1 MKNITDALEAFSVM
15 KMGADWSQVIKEAA
29 YSLVTQ
35 IVIYLITSLL
45 RELAGLCDGTSI
57 SDFSN
62 FKIPDEDEAQ
72 LQALDDL
79 GDLQFPYDQTN
90 LQEIVVN
97 DEIFDQIEKYL
108 ENKVSR
114 DVLDDFFDS
123 LNDLLTISE
132 MCSLFSTF
140 STDLNY
146 RSIIN
151 KIWYGLLSLERF
163 HSLRDVL
170 VDEKGVEE
178 LFLLFAGNIDSK
190 LCKEKIEALENTKKV
205 LNALCSPNSDDLSPA
220 AIVTGKQE
228 K

>member
-1 MKNITDALEAFSVM
+1 MA
-15 KMGADWSQVIKEAA
+15 
-29 YSLVTQ
+29 TQ
-35 IVIYLITSLL
+35 IVVQLITALL
-45 RELAGLCDGTSI
+45 RELAGLCDGTST

-114 DVLDDFFDS
+114 DVFDDFFDS

-132 MCSLFSTF
+132 MSCSLHFQ
-140 STDLNY
+140 L
-146 RSIIN
+146 I
-151 KIWYGLLSLERF
+151 
-163 HSLRDVL
+163 
-170 VDEKGVEE
+170 
-178 LFLLFAGNIDSK
+178 
-190 LCKEKIEALENTKKV
+190 
-205 LNALCSPNSDDLSPA
+205 
-220 AIVTGKQE
+220 
-228 K
+228 